1 MSPWLLPCLAKL
13 HPFRAVP
20 NSHPFPAPIPHLLLS
35 LPCYPL
41 PCPGYSGGPCRG
53 GLGVPRWGWGPA
65 CPQDTAQLRSSL
77 PGCRVSWG
85 HAWQGAAGSR
95 GGLHQLLHLCAEE
108 DEGGAADGEG
118 CGGDR
123 GGEEAGTC
131 LGGFAEWQGRRGVAL
146 AVAAL
151 SPQLWCCQAFAERMK
166 TLAEQWRDLHARRA
180 QLKAHENERL
190 RTQALKK
197 AKQEKVENSKK
208 ETELLR
214 ARRELDD
221 LRKKH
226 QKLSKK
232 LLMYSPFK
240 RYLEDVVENSQFR
253 DIDDIIS
260 YYKALLRT
268 RKDLLQSQWWH
279 RQLMEQGKGLQQQ
292 LRAEKEAEMLQCR
305 NDLVQLKESF
315 DQAQSDIQQWE
326 ERWATVQDR
335 QARKAVELRSLTM
348 AIHSLFHT
356 ASTRLQP
363 QGRVAAGDSHRQLD
377 MVTISALS

>member
-1 MSPWLLPCLAKL
+1 MAHEDLSYYRGQYKD
-13 HPFRAVP
+13 R
-20 NSHPFPAPIPHLLLS
+20 LLS
-35 LPCYPL
+35 L
-41 PCPGYSGGPCRG
+41 
-53 GLGVPRWGWGPA
+53 
-65 CPQDTAQLRSSL
+65 LREL
-77 PGCRVSWG
+77 Q
-85 HAWQGAAGSR
+85 A
-95 GGLHQLLHLCAEE
+95 AEE
-108 DEGGAADGEG
+108 DSTNSFICVLKKMKEVRQMEKVV
-118 CGGDR
+118 
-123 GGEEAGTC
+123 EET
-131 LGGFAEWQGRRGVAL
+131 EE
-146 AVAAL
+146 
-151 SPQLWCCQAFAERMK
+151 LWCCQAFAERMK

-180 QLKAHENERL
+180 QLKAHVVTSGATVKENERL

-208 ETELLR
+208 ESELLR

-226 QKLSKK
+226 EKLSKK

-326 ERWATVQDR
+326 ERWAKVQDR

-348 AIHSLFHT
+348 AIHGLFHT

-377 MVTISALS
+377 MIRQFIHDLQDFTEDMKERGRAL

>member
-180 QLKAHENERL
+180 QLKAHVVTSGATVKENERL

-240 RYLEDVVENSQFR
+240 RYLEDVVENSQ
-253 DIDDIIS
+253 
-260 YYKALLRT
+260 
-268 RKDLLQSQWWH
+268 
-279 RQLMEQGKGLQQQ
+279 
-292 LRAEKEAEMLQCR
+292 
-305 NDLVQLKESF
+305 
-315 DQAQSDIQQWE
+315 E

-377 MVTISALS
+377 MVTWDRPRDSPGYSPAPWPWPGSEQH